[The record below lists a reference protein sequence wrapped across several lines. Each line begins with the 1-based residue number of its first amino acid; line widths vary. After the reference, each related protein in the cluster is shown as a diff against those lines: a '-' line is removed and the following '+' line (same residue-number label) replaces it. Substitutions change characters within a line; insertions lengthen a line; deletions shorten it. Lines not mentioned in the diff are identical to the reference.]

1 MSRRQAAA
9 HFQVGV
15 SSAIRWAAQVEKSG
29 DLSPKPQGGDRLSA
43 AIEAQADTILSLLAA
58 APDITLME
66 LQADLAEKGH
76 RFSVSTIWRFFAR
89 RKIPL
94 KKKSAHAAEQ
104 ERPGIL
110 KRREAWFAG
119 IPPPRAALRTG

>member
-1 MSRRQAAA
+1 MLNLYRSIFASAWSRRSRAGCGAA

-15 SSAIRWAAQVEKSG
+15 SSAIRWAARVEKSG
-29 DLSPKPQGGDRLSA
+29 DLSPKPQGGDRRSA

-66 LQADLAEKGH
+66 LQAGLAEKGH

-89 RKIPL
+89 RKITL
-94 KKKSAHAAEQ
+94 EKSQ
-104 ERPGIL
+104 RTRPNRKGRIS
-110 KRREAWFAG
+110 
-119 IPPPRAALRTG
+119 

>member
-1 MSRRQAAA
+1 MSRRRAAT

-29 DLSPKPQGGDRLSA
+29 DLSPKPQGGDRRSA

-58 APDITLME
+58 APDVTLME
-66 LQADLAEKGH
+66 LQAGLAEKGH

-89 RKIPL
+89 RKITL
-94 KKKSAHAAEQ
+94 KKSQ
-104 ERPGIL
+104 RTRPNKEGRIS
-110 KRREAWFAG
+110 
-119 IPPPRAALRTG
+119 